1 MNQKKPQQRDT
12 GRAVWIV
19 GAVIAVV
26 IGVAAIV
33 AISQTGG
40 GDDSEASGLQQ
51 YSEITVE
58 GESLPAFGEGDA
70 DPAIGMIAPIVT
82 GQGFTGNTVTTEP
95 IGPTMLVFLAHWCP
109 HCQREVPLLV
119 EWEASG
125 TMPEGLDV
133 IGVATATS
141 PTNPNFPPSE
151 WLTRENFPP
160 LWPVLADDANN
171 TAGNAFGV
179 SGYPF
184 FVLMDETGKVVQR
197 ISGEVSIDELNQIIE
212 TTLGL

>member
-58 GESLPAFGEGDA
+58 GESLPAFGDDA
-70 DPAIGMIAPIVT
+70 NDPAIGMTAPIVT

-125 TMPEGLDV
+125 EMPEGLDV

-151 WLTRENFPP
+151 WLPREHFPP

-197 ISGEVSIDELNQIIE
+197 ISGEVSMDELNQIIE

>member
-1 MNQKKPQQRDT
+1 MNQKKRQQRDT

-40 GDDSEASGLQQ
+40 NNDSAASGVQQ

-58 GESLPAFGEGDA
+58 GEKLPSYGEGDTDA
-70 DPAIGMIAPIVT
+70 AVGMTAPIVT

-119 EWEASG
+119 QWAASG

-151 WLTRENFPP
+151 WLTREKFPP
-160 LWPVLADDANN
+160 LWPVLADDAKN

-179 SGYPF
+179 TGYPF

-197 ISGEVSIDELNQIIE
+197 ISGEISMDELNQVIE
-212 TTLGL
+212 ATLGL

>member
-1 MNQKKPQQRDT
+1 
-12 GRAVWIV
+12 
-19 GAVIAVV
+19 
-26 IGVAAIV
+26 
-33 AISQTGG
+33 
-40 GDDSEASGLQQ
+40 
-51 YSEITVE
+51 
-58 GESLPAFGEGDA
+58 
-70 DPAIGMIAPIVT
+70 
-82 GQGFTGNTVTTEP
+82 
-95 IGPTMLVFLAHWCP
+95 MLVFLAHWCQF
-109 HCQREVPLLV
+109 CQREVPLLV

-125 TMPEGLDV
+125 EMPEGLDV
-133 IGVATATS
+133 IGVATATN

-197 ISGEVSIDELNQIIE
+197 ISGEISMDELNQVIE
-212 TTLGL
+212 ATLGL

>member
-58 GESLPAFGEGDA
+58 GESLPAFGEGDTDA
-70 DPAIGMIAPIVT
+70 AVGMTAPIVT

-141 PTNPNFPPSE
+141 PTNPNVPPSE
-151 WLTRENFPP
+151 WLTREYFPP

>member
-1 MNQKKPQQRDT
+1 MNQKKSQQRDT

-19 GAVIAVV
+19 GAIVAVV

-33 AISQTGG
+33 AISQTAG
-40 GDDSEASGLQQ
+40 GDDSTASGLQQ

-58 GESLPAFGEGDA
+58 GDSLPAYGDGDS
-70 DPAIGMIAPIVT
+70 DPAVGMIAPIVT

-95 IGPTMLVFLAHWCP
+95 IGPTMLVFLAHWCQF
-109 HCQREVPLLV
+109 CQREVPLLV

-125 TMPEGLDV
+125 GLPEGLDV
-133 IGVATATS
+133 IAVATATN

-197 ISGEVSIDELNQIIE
+197 ISGEISMDELNQVIE